1 MGISCIVRTTEC
13 DGGATAVEFAI
24 LAPIFIMLLVGTVSG
39 GLLMSAASSLNYATE
54 RAARCFSVSVGQCPD
69 APTTQTYAL
78 GLYSG
83 PSSPAPTFTAS
94 TPACGHQVIGGV
106 SFTLDAGVA
115 QWSIPLSA
123 TACFP

>member
-1 MGISCIVRTTEC
+1 MRSLRRIPLWACRE
-13 DGGATAVEFAI
+13 GATAVEFAM
-24 LAPIFIMLLVGTVSG
+24 LAAPFLMVVLGVLGG
-39 GLLMSAASSLNYATE
+39 GLLMYSASNLRYAAE
-54 RAARCFSVSVGQCPD
+54 GAARCYSVATATCSSV
-69 APTTQTYAL
+69 ATTQTYAS

-94 TPACGHQVIGGV
+94 IQACGHQVVGNLTYV
-106 SFTLDAGVA
+106 LSTGVA